1 MKTDYFTLIEII
13 NKELDEVMDFTNIDG
28 FDYQYFN
35 SNDEST
41 ISLIGEFK
49 LDDGSNVQV
58 HIQKINPELVK
69 TPPVLD
75 KTNGVFNIVYTV
87 EGKTTIKEL
96 IKILKTITLI
106 VKIYID
112 SKNNSNPIY
121 ILYSEPKDNVGL
133 TDGQKN
139 ELYKELLKKQL
150 TPEYRISSTIY
161 NKSKE
166 LIAFQKDKIWTK
178 RYNNKM
184 KIYRKLIKDLE
195 KTILIKECR
204 KVINNEIALQYRK
217 EAREIIALT
226 TTKIR
231 KEFIKYH
238 NENKGNICCMVLDK
252 AKQQLI
258 AEGKMKI
265 NNNAFGKLSKNN

>member
-1 MKTDYFTLIEII
+1 MKTDYFSLIEII
-13 NKELDEVMDFTNIDG
+13 NEELDEIMDFTNIDS
-28 FDYQYFN
+28 FDYQDFN
-35 SNDEST
+35 PNNKSI

-49 LDDGSNVQV
+49 LDDGSKVQV

-87 EGKTTIKEL
+87 EGKTNQYKKTTIKEL
-96 IKILKTITLI
+96 IKILKTVTLI
-106 VKIYID
+106 VKKYID
-112 SKNNSNPIY
+112 SKNNSNLNPIY

-150 TPEYRISSTIY
+150 TPEYRISSAIY

-166 LIAFQKDKIWTK
+166 LIAFQKDKIWIK

-184 KIYRKLIKDLE
+184 KI
-195 KTILIKECR
+195 
-204 KVINNEIALQYRK
+204 NN
-217 EAREIIALT
+217 
-226 TTKIR
+226 
-231 KEFIKYH
+231 
-238 NENKGNICCMVLDK
+238 M
-252 AKQQLI
+252 
-258 AEGKMKI
+258 
-265 NNNAFGKLSKNN
+265 SKNIE